1 METSPGDPAVK
12 SVLRNRALSVL
23 AVYAVSLAA
32 PLPTPGAMAFYMGF
46 KSAMIPI
53 TGWEPANHSRGD
65 EIVAV
70 TVGLAWL
77 ANPLILGGMIALAR
91 GSKGWALMLGT
102 SAILFALVASWLAV
116 WTVLFLG
123 SYALW
128 ISSMGLLLYHASRP
142 VTLPEVKPVGP
153 RSMPQQLSPPTI
165 PTRTSDGL
173 ARECRKWAMAA
184 VLADLPALLISGS
197 SGNRVGSFLV
207 LCRQMR
213 M

>member
-1 METSPGDPAVK
+1 MDTSPSDPAVK
-12 SVLRNRALSVL
+12 SVLRTRALSVL

-123 SYALW
+123 NYAVW
-128 ISSMGLLLYHASRP
+128 ISSMGLLLYQASRP
-142 VTLPEVKPVGP
+142 VTLPEVKPAGP
-153 RSMPQQLSPPTI
+153 GSMPQQLSPP
-165 PTRTSDGL
+165 L
-173 ARECRKWAMAA
+173 ARSDSGGGAQAKKLDVER
-184 VLADLPALLISGS
+184 LLK
-197 SGNRVGSFLV
+197 RYDELE
-207 LCRQMR
+207 
-213 M
+213 